1 MYLSYVNN
9 LINYSLYIIIKIYGF
24 KEIYDYYLMEK
35 IIAKFLSENY
45 VQDNKFKYNYSE
57 DFIKW
62 YLDDESLYEC
72 IYNNDELIG
81 FVCGKKIN
89 ISLFKKQST
98 IAEIDFLCVKKD
110 ERNKKLCPLLIN
122 KIQKKFNDINIYE
135 AIFTSE
141 HNYPNKVTHCDYYV
155 RFINI
160 KKLIDINYINI
171 DKKYNLLFELP
182 KIKGNKI
189 LAEITNYKECLNL
202 YNKYY
207 NKFDCYEIFNEASF
221 IKRFDNPHIKIFGL
235 VENNK
240 IIDFISYYTID
251 INVIDKNII
260 TKDGFLYYY
269 TNNSNNLHKMIS
281 LLLHKLKED
290 NIDSFIA
297 LDIMENNED
306 ILLDLKFINKK
317 SNYNY
322 YFFQNNIN
330 IKNNL
335 MAKILF

>member
-1 MYLSYVNN
+1 
-9 LINYSLYIIIKIYGF
+9 
-24 KEIYDYYLMEK
+24 MEK

-45 VQDNKFKYNYSE
+45 VEDNKFRYNYSE

-62 YLDDESLYEC
+62 YLDEDSLHVI
-72 IYNNDELIG
+72 IYNDNKEIIG
-81 FVCGKKIN
+81 FICGKKIN
-89 ISLFKKQST
+89 VSLFGKQSQ
-98 IAEIDFLCVKKD
+98 IAEIDFLCVLKD

-141 HNYPNKVTHCDYYV
+141 HNYPNKVTHCDYYI
-155 RFINI
+155 RFINT
-160 KKLIDINYINI
+160 KKLIDINYINNVDHKI
-171 DKKYNLLFELP
+171 FELP
-182 KIKGNKI
+182 KIKGNKSLI
-189 LAEITNYKECLNL
+189 KITNYIECLNL

-207 NKFDCYEIFNEASF
+207 TKFDCYEIFDEKSF

-240 IIDFISYYTID
+240 IIDFISYYSID
-251 INVIDKNII
+251 IKVINNNIS
-260 TKDGFLYYY
+260 TKDGYLYYY
-269 TNNSNNLHKMIS
+269 TNNSNNLHRMIS

-297 LDIMENNED
+297 LDIMENNDD
-306 ILLDLKFINKK
+306 IMLDLKFINKK

-322 YFFQNNIN
+322 YFLQNKIN
-330 IKNNL
+330 IKNNM